1 MAERTREVERVRI
14 EGVRPILEAICTGRR
29 AVLQITIAEGKGSP
43 GLRELE
49 SVARARGLPIRRGRL
64 PGLRAAAEAEPF
76 PEESFEALLGSDSP
90 RFLVALDRI
99 TDVGNLGSIAR
110 TAACAGATGLVL
122 EHRHAPPLEPGALR
136 ASAGAL
142 ERLRVGR
149 TPHLGRALDLAR
161 TEGLR
166 VLAAHPGGE
175 PMERLHPDLFSTD
188 LVWVFGSED
197 RGLRRS
203 VLERAEHRV
212 GIPLAPHLDSLGV
225 AAAAAYLLMR
235 TAEARRA
242 DAGRQG
248 GDALR

>member
-1 MAERTREVERVRI
+1 
-14 EGVRPILEAICTGRR
+14 
-29 AVLQITIAEGKGSP
+29 
-43 GLRELE
+43 
-49 SVARARGLPIRRGRL
+49 
-64 PGLRAAAEAEPF
+64 
-76 PEESFEALLGSDSP
+76 
-90 RFLVALDRI
+90 
-99 TDVGNLGSIAR
+99 
-110 TAACAGATGLVL
+110 VL
-122 EHRHAPPLEPGALR
+122 EHRHSPPIEPGALR

-166 VLAAHPGGE
+166 VVAAHPGGE
-175 PMERLHPDLFSTD
+175 PMEGLEPGLLSAD

-203 VLERAEHRV
+203 VLERAEIHV

-225 AAAAAYLLMR
+225 AAAAAYLLLR

-242 DAGRQG
+242 DVGG
-248 GDALR
+248 PDGDALR